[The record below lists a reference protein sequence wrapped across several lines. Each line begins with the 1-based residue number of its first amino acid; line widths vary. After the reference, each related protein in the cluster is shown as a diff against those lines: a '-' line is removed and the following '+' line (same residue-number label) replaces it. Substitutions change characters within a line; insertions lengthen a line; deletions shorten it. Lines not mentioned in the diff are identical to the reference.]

1 MIKLD
6 NFTTNKT
13 LGLIYS
19 KESSII
25 RVWAPSRKKITLC
38 VYGNYSTQ
46 SRKEYEM
53 IKSDDGVFEYELIG
67 DHEGKFYTY
76 LIEGLEVA
84 DPYSFSSSANSKRTA
99 IIDLE
104 KSNPEGFLEHDI
116 PFNDKDKAIIVEA
129 HIADITID
137 ETSGAKNR
145 GLFLGA
151 SEAGTRYKGVKTGID
166 HFEELGITHLHL
178 LPVTDYITVDENKPL
193 VDYPENYNWGYD
205 QELYSNIEG
214 SFSTNPNDP
223 YSRIREFKSLVQAYH
238 EKGISI
244 VLDVVYNHTYR
255 TLDSAFNIIEPNYY
269 YRKTA
274 DGLFSNA
281 SGCGNEIAS
290 ERPMV
295 RKFIVDSLCYLA
307 KEYKIDGFRFDLMAL
322 IDIDTIMEAKEKLEE
337 INPNIL
343 IYGEP
348 WMALRT
354 TLDFEKQILVGSQ
367 RDKRFSIFNPF
378 FRDSIKGD
386 NDGITRGYIQG
397 EYYLKPAI
405 EEGISGSVGLIQK
418 ESPFNSP
425 LETIN
430 YFNAHDNL
438 IFDDKLVN
446 SGVPLEL
453 KSDMTYMAFSILL
466 TSQGLP
472 FFHAGNSFMRTKYM
486 DENSYM
492 SPSDINGINW
502 ALKEENSELFNRIKN
517 LIDMRKKLG
526 IFNMKTK
533 SEVFDKIKFYNH
545 VRSDI
550 IAYSIDDNEGKYLI
564 VHNVSNNIESMELEN
579 FTDKKEVKLI
589 WDNDFKEEIKTEIII
604 GRYSTKI
611 YLI

>member
-38 VYGNYSTQ
+38 VYENYSTQ

-502 ALKEENSELFNRIKN
+502 ALKKENSELFNRIKN

-564 VHNVSNNIESMELEN
+564 VHNVSNNIESMELED

>member
-38 VYGNYSTQ
+38 VYENYSTQ

-564 VHNVSNNIESMELEN
+564 VHNVSNNIESMELED

-589 WDNDFKEEIKTEIII
+589 WDNDFKEEIKKEIII